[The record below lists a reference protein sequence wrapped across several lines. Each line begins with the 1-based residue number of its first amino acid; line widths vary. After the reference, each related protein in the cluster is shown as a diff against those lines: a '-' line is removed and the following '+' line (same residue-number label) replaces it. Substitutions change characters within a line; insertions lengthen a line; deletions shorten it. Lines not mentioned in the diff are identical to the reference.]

1 MLLIVVTKGT
11 LPLVNTVTKHTIYCV
26 LKCLECD
33 DNVLVLPVRFL
44 NYLADLCVSKGTAVQ
59 TIQMMVCTTVLDEF
73 NMNVLMQIE

>member
-1 MLLIVVTKGT
+1 MYVCVCVCVCVCL
-11 LPLVNTVTKHTIYCV
+11 CV
-26 LKCLECD
+26 LSCITFLIS
-33 DNVLVLPVRFL
+33 LVRFL

>member
-1 MLLIVVTKGT
+1 MYMCMYLCMCVSVCA
-11 LPLVNTVTKHTIYCV
+11 CV
-26 LKCLECD
+26 LSCITFLIS
-33 DNVLVLPVRFL
+33 LVRFL